1 MQKDNTQKLINKLKP
16 GEHFGEKALLNDN
29 DLRNV
34 VFELCRFVYVFSVAP
49 TNIHNP
55 KIKNSLSPSIN

>member
-34 VFELCRFVYVFSVAP
+34 VLCALFLSYARFVYVRVVFP
-49 TNIHNP
+49 YYQI
-55 KIKNSLSPSIN
+55 